1 MQVNN
6 NVQSPNF
13 GMALKLQ
20 KGSKEALKK
29 LPMETI
35 EKLQKAG
42 EDLKDTQF
50 YHVEVADDL
59 SAKIT
64 ADKDAYFGLF
74 PKLMSGHF
82 AIKNGTTKEAGKMVP
97 ADNII
102 MIENDGGT
110 IAGVARYVPYGE
122 TKPFFNA
129 WGPVGAYN
137 TVGDVP
143 KLAKLAKILD
153 TAAAEQYS
161 KNLQKTINTNIEK
174 EKVSKAVD
182 EMLDNFGV

>member
-59 SAKIT
+59 SAKIA

-74 PKLMSGHF
+74 PKLKSGHF

-102 MIENDGGT
+102 IIENDGGT

-129 WGPVGAYN
+129 WGQVGAYN

-161 KNLQKTINTNIEK
+161 KNLQKTINSNIEK
-174 EKVSKAVD
+174 DKVSKAVD
-182 EMLDNFGV
+182 GLLDTFGE